1 MSLVALAG
9 CRSSALSDEMRARIP
24 PNAAAVVITSDLSS
38 GELYSAARTH
48 FNEMGFILA
57 KTDGSQLV
65 LVTESMGVGGTMTD
79 IRLMAVVEQRV
90 QRKARMVISG
100 EFKFPPYGFSRAR
113 NVEGDRNRDANAF
126 EEIVVIAR
134 QLPHTRVEFWTLPQL
149 DRTGFGDRKRFVS
162 P

>member
-1 MSLVALAG
+1 MMG
-9 CRSSALSDEMRARIP
+9 CRSSALSDEMRAQIP
-24 PNAAAVVITSDLSS
+24 PDAAAVVITSDLSS

-57 KTDGSQLV
+57 KTDGEQLV

-79 IRLMAVVEQRV
+79 VRLLAVVEQRV
-90 QRKARMVISG
+90 RRQARMVISG

-113 NVEGDRNRDANAF
+113 NVKSNRDREAHAF

-134 QLPHTRVEFWTLPQL
+134 QLPHTQVEFWTTPQL
-149 DRTGFGDRKRFVS
+149 ERTGFGDRKRFVS